1 MIFFIIVGTLFLRYS
16 VLGRQICAIGGN
28 ERAARLAG
36 IQVNRVRMFVF
47 MVTSILASFAGIIA
61 SGFLGSAEMTAG
73 TGLELDV
80 IAAVIIGGASLSGGK
95 GSIVGSLVGAA
106 IMGILRNGFVLL
118 GLRYEAQIISIG
130 VVIILAVVM
139 DSLRSAKK

>member
-1 MIFFIIVGTLFLRYS
+1 
-16 VLGRQICAIGGN
+16 
-28 ERAARLAG
+28 
-36 IQVNRVRMFVF
+36 
-47 MVTSILASFAGIIA
+47 
-61 SGFLGSAEMTAG
+61 
-73 TGLELDV
+73 
-80 IAAVIIGGASLSGGK
+80 LSGGK